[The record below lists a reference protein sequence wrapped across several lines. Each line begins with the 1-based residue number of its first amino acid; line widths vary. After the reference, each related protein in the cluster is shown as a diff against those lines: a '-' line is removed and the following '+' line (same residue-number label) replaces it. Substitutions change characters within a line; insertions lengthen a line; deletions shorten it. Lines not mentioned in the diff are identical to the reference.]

1 MFILRLFA
9 PSPFS
14 WCECI
19 SPGLMCGPPLGTSM
33 EQELLQFN
41 SPRDPTLPTQL
52 CGFCPFQKHR
62 TLRQVKCA
70 PCGRKS
76 AFREEVNTQR
86 HTHTHTY
93 TCMHTTSENT
103 FLRKN
108 TYKQGGSRAPMVPL
122 LGPFLEYFQPTK
134 LSLVTVFYGIMWA
147 QAVHSH
153 REHIYLTGCL
163 KLWTKST
170 SFHAIRKE

>member
-14 WCECI
+14 WCEHI

-33 EQELLQFN
+33 GQELSQFN
-41 SPRDPTLPTQL
+41 SPRDPTLPARL
-52 CGFCPFQKHR
+52 CGLCPFQKHR

-70 PCGRKS
+70 ACGHKP
-76 AFREEVNTQR
+76 AFREGINTHTYT
-86 HTHTHTY
+86 HTHTHTHAR
-93 TCMHTTSENT
+93 THTISENT

-108 TYKQGGSRAPMVPL
+108 TYKQGGSRAPVVPL
-122 LGPFLEYFQPTK
+122 LGPFLESFQPAK
-134 LSLVTVFYGIMWA
+134 LSLVTAFYGIMWA

-153 REHIYLTGCL
+153 REHICLAGCL
-163 KLWTKST
+163 RL
-170 SFHAIRKE
+170 